1 MTTEHIIKTDKN
13 GESHIVVKFHA
24 PVKRFKRVETFKFG
38 GRFYKIYVNN
48 RNCVHH
54 IERTEVTSWKEITKN
69 KRVIKVPDTFEVILE
84 PKLMNKIRGNSYEVA
99 IQRIMTEIEK
109 ENIFS

>member
-1 MTTEHIIKTDKN
+1 MTEHIVKFDKYGN
-13 GESHIVVKFHA
+13 KHINVKFHA
-24 PVKRFKRVETFKFG
+24 PVKHFKRVETFKFG

-48 RNCVHH
+48 CNCVHH

-69 KRVIKVPDTFEVILE
+69 KRIIKVPDTFEVILE